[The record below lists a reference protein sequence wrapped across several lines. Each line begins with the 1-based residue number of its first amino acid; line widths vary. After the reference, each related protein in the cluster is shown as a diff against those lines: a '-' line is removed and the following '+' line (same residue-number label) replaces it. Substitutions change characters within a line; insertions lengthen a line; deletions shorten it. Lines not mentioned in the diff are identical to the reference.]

1 MSCNTKWIKKKNLT
15 HQEMFHVFSCL
26 PQHFSVQFSLSLLFR
41 WLDTIWW
48 LTVQKVYNAKR
59 RVGPSWLVRSSS
71 LLVLQ
76 HSNFL
81 RKSWCTDH
89 SGCANTPSCRSTL
102 AIEASPWTSLEALEK
117 LQTNWH
123 KGRQNSVGSLRSASC
138 TFTHNIHKEVDN
150 SQEFKCSKYV
160 EISN

>member
-1 MSCNTKWIKKKNLT
+1 MGPASCMSASSWSAYMMISLKNVM
-15 HQEMFHVFSCL
+15 QYEMDKEEKPHTPRNVSRIFMFTTALQCSIL
-26 PQHFSVQFSLSLLFR
+26 SLSLLFR

-117 LQTNWH
+117 LQTNWQRATEF
-123 KGRQNSVGSLRSASC
+123 GGQSAEC
-138 TFTHNIHKEVDN
+138 
-150 SQEFKCSKYV
+150 
-160 EISN
+160 